1 MALTAIRHAS
11 ATKPRVYPWLAD
23 TQPIDIDRVQ
33 AFSGGVNQPQ
43 ELVYE
48 VGRLDKVCT
57 DLQILEESCSLTQ
70 LEYGEIDFYLA
81 LANKAATP
89 SGGLQLSD
97 FDDALV
103 DIISVG
109 KDKFAGT
116 MEQTLWLPKLSLN
129 SLAFNIADAD
139 SRIERTF
146 DLGGDF
152 FRILKDA
159 NKIFMQK
166 IYTVPTGYST
176 SAWTQVISDPAPI
189 VNPNV
194 ALKYI
199 ERVLRVRA
207 GVTTELVLT
216 TDYTWVNG
224 TTTLTILSATTG
236 DIIKVAY
243 TTGSF
248 GTGGD
253 YTSLNDADL
262 CYISADSVTV
272 TLESAAQGVE
282 IELDRLT
289 SLNITAT
296 LNRISEAVIGLNEKL
311 LKNVQTYDVAVAL
324 NGRVKDATI
333 EEVLMGQAGASFG
346 ILDPNFYKVDL
357 VLRVKVYE
365 DATKTTFKMG
375 YKSTGL
381 AFSDTTQDVNAND
394 FWSNGINLASDNLL
408 ISDVEGDIDA

>member
-1 MALTAIRHAS
+1 MANEIRHAS
-11 ATKPRVYPWLAD
+11 ATKPRVYPWNGD

-33 AFSGGVNQPQ
+33 TFSGGVNQPQ

-48 VGRLDKVCT
+48 MGRLNKVCT
-57 DLQILEESCSLTQ
+57 DLKILEEKCSLTQ

-81 LANKAATP
+81 LANKATIP
-89 SGGLQLSD
+89 VGGLQLSD
-97 FDDALV
+97 FDDSLV

-109 KDKFAGT
+109 KDKFGGS

-129 SLAFNIADAD
+129 SIAFNIANADA
-139 SRIERTF
+139 RIERTF

-152 FRILKDA
+152 FRILKNA

-166 IYTVPTGYST
+166 IYTVPSGYSA
-176 SAWTQVISDPAPI
+176 SAWTQVISDPAP
-189 VNPNV
+189 VVDPNV
-194 ALKYI
+194 AGKYI
-199 ERVLRVRA
+199 QRVLRVRS
-207 GVTTELVLT
+207 GVTTELELT
-216 TDYTWVNG
+216 TDYTWANE
-224 TTTLTILSATTG
+224 TTTLTVLSATTD

-262 CYISADSVTV
+262 CYINADSVTV

-296 LNRISEAVIGLNEKL
+296 LNRISEPVIGLEEKL
-311 LKNVQTYDVAVAL
+311 LKAVQTYDVKVAL
-324 NGRVKDATI
+324 NGRIKDVPI
-333 EEVLMGQAGASFG
+333 EEVLMGQAGNSFG
-346 ILDPNFYKVDL
+346 IIDPNLFKTDL
-357 VLRVKVYE
+357 TLRVYVYE
-365 DATKTTFKMG
+365 DATKSAFKIG
-375 YKSTGL
+375 YKVTNL
-381 AFSDTTQDVNAND
+381 AFADTTDDVNAND
-394 FWSNGINLASDNLL
+394 FWSSAINLSSDSMI
-408 ISDVEGDIDA
+408 ISDQISDIDS

>member
-1 MALTAIRHAS
+1 MANEIRHAS
-11 ATKPRVYPWLAD
+11 ATKPRVYPWNAD
-23 TQPIDIDRVQ
+23 TQPMDIDRVQ
-33 AFSGGVNQPQ
+33 TISGGVNQPQ

-97 FDDALV
+97 FDDSLV

-109 KDKFAGT
+109 KDKFGGT

-129 SLAFNIADAD
+129 SLALNIANADA
-139 SRIERTF
+139 RIERTF

-152 FRILKDA
+152 FKILKNA
-159 NKIFMQK
+159 NKIYMQK
-166 IYTVPTGYST
+166 IYTVPSGYS
-176 SAWTQVISDPAPI
+176 AAPYAIVISDPAP
-189 VNPNV
+189 VLDPNV
-194 ALKYI
+194 ASKYI
-199 ERVLRVRA
+199 QRVLRVRS
-207 GVTTELVLT
+207 GVTTELELT
-216 TDYTWVNG
+216 TDYTWTNG
-224 TTTLTILSATTG
+224 TTTLSVLLATTG
-236 DIIKVAY
+236 DILKVVY

-262 CYISADSVTV
+262 CYINADSVKV
-272 TLESAAQGVE
+272 TLQSGVGTE
-282 IELDRLT
+282 VELDRLT
-289 SLNITAT
+289 SLNLTAT
-296 LNRISEAVIGLNEKL
+296 LNRISEGVIGLQEKL

-333 EEVLMGQAGASFG
+333 EEVLMGQAGNSWG
-346 ILDPNFYKVDL
+346 IIDANEFKTDL
-357 VLRVKVYE
+357 TLRVYVYE
-365 DATKTTFKMG
+365 DATKTTFKLG
-375 YKSTGL
+375 YKVTGL
-381 AFSDTTQDVNAND
+381 AFADTTQDANAND
-394 FWSNGINLASDNLL
+394 FWTDAINLSSDNLL
-408 ISDVEGDIDA
+408 ISDVEVDIDA